1 MHMRKALLCLAVGV
15 AVAAS
20 LAAVAPAG
28 PLPPASHPYGATYGE
43 WQARWFQWAF
53 ETPAPINPGLDE
65 TGELCGVNQSGPVWF
80 TSFAAHPGLTSR
92 TCTVPAGKALF
103 VLVEA
108 NECSNI
114 EPPPFFGETEAELR
128 ECTSSGFD
136 AFGGTYSLTVDGVEI
151 ADLASYR
158 SQAPVFSY
166 TLPEDNIYGL
176 PAGTTA
182 STAMS
187 DGVFVMLSPL
197 PVGTHTIVIAI
208 DSPVLGVVDERYEIH
223 VVPRGRL

>member
-1 MHMRKALLCLAVGV
+1 MVVSLTVV
-15 AVAAS
+15 A
-20 LAAVAPAG
+20 LAAAALVAGAGAG

-53 ETPAPINPGLDE
+53 ETPASINPGLDE

-128 ECTSSGFD
+128 ECAATGFD
-136 AFGGTYSLTVDGVEI
+136 SFGGTYSLTVDGVVVS
-151 ADLASYR
+151 DLASYR
-158 SQAPVFSY
+158 SQTPVFGY

-182 STAMS
+182 SAALS

-197 PVGTHTIVIAI
+197 SVGTHTIVIAV
-208 DSPVLGVVDERYEIH
+208 DSPVLGVLDERYEIH
-223 VVPRGRL
+223 VVPRGQL